1 MRPASSPRSILGFL
15 VLLRPSCGK
24 DRGFFIFQECAVW
37 REYAALRS
45 LLFLPSCLFSCG
57 AVFYS
62 SVPLFNNNNDDD
74 DDDDNNNNDLYHMHI
89 ISIISIIII
98 IIINIM
104 IMIIII
110 IIIT

>member
-15 VLLRPSCGK
+15 VLLRQSCGK

-89 ISIISIIII
+89 ISIIII

>member
-1 MRPASSPRSILGFL
+1 MRPVSSPRSILGFL

-74 DDDDNNNNDLYHMHI
+74 DDNNNNDLYHMHI